1 MLAQASGP
9 SEAIIEAEIPI
20 AEFRAGRTIERDP
33 LEVLEP
39 VFTQYRGEVPLNHL
53 DLPPDRLPQTRS
65 DMAELLDRESR
76 WLNE

>member
-1 MLAQASGP
+1 M
-9 SEAIIEAEIPI
+9 IEAEIPI
-20 AEFRAGRTIERDP
+20 AEFRAGRTIGRYP

-39 VFTQYRGEVPLNHL
+39 VFSQYRGEVSLNHL
-53 DLPPDRLPQTRS
+53 DLPPGQLPQTRS